1 MARSGGNGRPG
12 RGYFGTEAQARKVK
26 EQIESTR
33 RGGRKV
39 QPGTRGIDPTK
50 PTAKSPK
57 GVMSYEEAR
66 KQGEAERRAK
76 ERKARQ
82 ELERKRQQRLQQS
95 KKKVSKRKVAKKKAT
110 TVAAARRKK
119 KGGRKKRAIRRLV

>member
-1 MARSGGNGRPG
+1 MARSSGNGRPG

-26 EQIESTR
+26 EQIESSR

-50 PTAKSPK
+50 ATAKNPP
-57 GVMSYEEAR
+57 GVMTY
-66 KQGEAERRAK
+66 KEAEAAGKRAKKEK
-76 ERKARQ
+76 ERKAYE
-82 ELERKRQQRLQQS
+82 ELMRKRRQRQQQS

-110 TVAAARRKK
+110 TVARGKKKVARRKP
-119 KGGRKKRAIRRLV
+119 ARRYT